1 MFYVE
6 WYDKELDD
14 IFSSITTE
22 KGLEYLKKH
31 AEIFEI
37 IIEKRVDNFIAF

>member
-31 AEIFEI
+31 EEIFEI
-37 IIEKRVDNFIAF
+37 IIEKKVDNFIAF